1 MGAAGERERTPLI
14 SRRGIVVLARPR
26 PSSYFCA
33 KLQLLCACVSCRVRG
48 TIFLFPAAMLPS
60 WPSAPTGSWRLT
72 DKDLQARIPLEL
84 GFPRKLIVRGTRHH
98 PESGM

>member
-1 MGAAGERERTPLI
+1 MRSRTPLHI
-14 SRRGIVVLARPR
+14 PARDCCPSETAL